1 MENAVMNIY
10 FRSDTEKQNCFI
22 IYLKTEMTEIE
33 KIEIE
38 CQIVIQKMAHWIY
51 IAARN
56 VEHMHFL

>member
-1 MENAVMNIY
+1 MNIY

-38 CQIVIQKMAHWIY
+38 CQIVIQKMAH
-51 IAARN
+51 
-56 VEHMHFL
+56 